1 MTTYKQGEVWLAKV
15 YFRNVG
21 EYKNRPI
28 ALWEQR

>member
-21 EYKNRPI
+21 EYKNQCRK
-28 ALWEQR
+28 LF